1 VKRCVLNE
9 TAQKRLTVLVNPV
22 KTMGVMSQAVET
34 QERVKLIS
42 VAEFA
47 RRVGLRLRG
56 ELARKLVNNGAIP
69 SVRVGCRRRVSSR
82 WVEEW
87 LAKAER
93 GQAA

>member
-1 VKRCVLNE
+1 
-9 TAQKRLTVLVNPV
+9 
-22 KTMGVMSQAVET
+22 
-34 QERVKLIS
+34 LIS

-47 RRVGLRLRG
+47 RRVGLRG